1 MVDMK
6 DQSDKQIL
14 KFHFRR
20 KYGFKCVLLLLLIL
34 LTNVFINIHWYGETI
49 SVLKFMV
56 NL

>member
-34 LTNVFINIHWYGETI
+34 LTNVFINIRWYGEII
-49 SVLKFMV
+49 SVLKFMM